1 MATEFHCQL
10 QKRDKDTVHRCNNCT
25 QYSTGTNRL
34 YRELRMARLP
44 AECLLSDILT
54 KWGGVMFR
62 LDGCMA
68 QSGNWSCMQRKRELR
83 TTCLVYLVDH
93 SHTLRN
99 CSHFKTKFSFL
110 KFFYPHLW
118 PKLVHIMIKTLLTI
132 LSLYICN
139 NIVHSCYFCL
149 GEKAESKVENTA
161 LSQRLTT
168 PCTYISSALLQML
181 IFLLD
186 TNNMNKQTFP
196 FLLLNVS
203 NCKQ

>member
-1 MATEFHCQL
+1 M
-10 QKRDKDTVHRCNNCT
+10 HRCNNCT

-99 CSHFKTKFSFL
+99 CSHFKTKFSF
-110 KFFYPHLW
+110 YPHLW

-139 NIVHSCYFCL
+139 N
-149 GEKAESKVENTA
+149 
-161 LSQRLTT
+161 
-168 PCTYISSALLQML
+168 SS
-181 IFLLD
+181 FLLFLLGWKIWKQSRKHCTQPT
-186 TNNMNKQTFP
+186 TNNNLYLYQQRFIANADFSSSHEQHEHTDFP
-196 FLLLNVS
+196 IS
-203 NCKQ
+203 PS